1 MSNQMPDI
9 PINLTLASG
18 ELVLHA
24 PMPGA
29 EPEDILILFDQDLL
43 TLHSTMRG
51 TIAPDKKILM
61 HEWQVGEYHRA
72 IPLAIPIDT
81 ARVNATY
88 NNGVLTLA
96 MPKGERTQPREI
108 RLTRVEGARGESQGH
123 SGQSPSSS

>member
-1 MSNQMPDI
+1 MPNQLSDI
-9 PINLTLASG
+9 PVNLTLARDQ
-18 ELVLHA
+18 LVLHA

-51 TIAPDKKILM
+51 TIAPDKKILVQ
-61 HEWQVGEYHRA
+61 EWQVGEYHRS
-72 IPLAIPIDT
+72 IQLPNPVDT

-96 MPKGERTQPREI
+96 MPKGERTLPREI
-108 RLTRVEGARGESQGH
+108 RLTRIEGPRGESQGH
-123 SGQSPSSS
+123 SGQSTA